1 MTTINIIIKLQTS
14 AWVSISIRSTPLI
27 CLVLSCLSLGGVVG
41 LITHL
46 KTHPNSTLLELR
58 GDLFN
63 WVNLCHLSCITDL
76 KRNVESQTIPRIL
89 AKSLSSQTVRVLGLP
104 PPFAPLSVC
113 IARTL

>member
-14 AWVSISIRSTPLI
+14 VWVSISIRSTPLI
-27 CLVLSCLSLGGVVG
+27 CLVLPCFVLSCLVYHLMVG

-63 WVNLCHLSCITDL
+63 
-76 KRNVESQTIPRIL
+76 
-89 AKSLSSQTVRVLGLP
+89 
-104 PPFAPLSVC
+104 
-113 IARTL
+113 

>member
-27 CLVLSCLSLGGVVG
+27 CLVLSFYHSMEG
-41 LITHL
+41 LITHF

-104 PPFAPLSVC
+104 PPLAPLSVC